1 MLYYYS
7 RTPHYARV
15 LEFSLLL
22 GHSEGSIIMPL
33 ICKEEVVAKKDLSP
47 IFGCIF
53 YAGFGE
59 NLVDAMAFQRGNILA
74 EVDEMRGFKGWLLRK
89 VITEKRLDKQYNDL
103 LVKIN
108 APDEPDFISVACGLR
123 KISVKWFREHMAYD
137 VHAALAKHITCHCLA
152 ITGKN
157 DPAVRNKFC
166 TKEMAAK
173 LVPNAE
179 SAEVHRLRYLRHDLK
194 SSKALPFPSYK
205 NFITLEIRE
214 RAMGRMP
221 LHPELMSITEAWCDR
236 ILFGDD
242 KEKETMLCTAVL
254 C

>member
-1 MLYYYS
+1 
-7 RTPHYARV
+7 
-15 LEFSLLL
+15 
-22 GHSEGSIIMPL
+22 MPL
-33 ICKEEVVAKKDLSP
+33 ICKEVVAKKDLSP

-59 NLVDAMAFQRGNILA
+59 NLVDSMALQRRNIIATANRVQGL
-74 EVDEMRGFKGWLLRK
+74 EGWLTRK
-89 VITEKRLDKQYNDL
+89 VNTEKRLDKLYNDL
-103 LVKIN
+103 LVKIKAPDEPN
-108 APDEPDFISVACGLR
+108 FISVARPEENPLLVKIKAPDEPDFISVARGLR
-123 KISVKWFREHMAYD
+123 KIPVKWFREHMAYD
-137 VHAALAKHITCHCLA
+137 VHAALAEHITCHCLA

-157 DPAVRNKFC
+157 DSAVRSKFC

-179 SAEVHRLRYLRHDLK
+179 SAEVHRLRYLTHGLK
-194 SSKALPFPSYK
+194 SSKASPYPSNP
-205 NFITLEIRE
+205 NFINLEKCHW
-214 RAMGRMP
+214 ALGRSP

-242 KEKETMLCTAVL
+242 KEKETMQLHTAVL